1 MVFFEECNVDG
12 HKPVAVGWLNH
23 TRDWDACNESKSLLI
38 FGSVRVPVSESSL
51 LIAQILQGL
60 CLSLWYQ
67 PWWDQGLAFIQFHMF
82 NPKNALNSA
91 PQRVPTHTQIFERT
105 CSENWG
111 QSCDQV
117 FMHEFM
123 HKILVGFKIY
133 EDYFAVAPENSN
145 QNWCPDILHTL
156 CDVSL
161 SLSHTRFHL
170 WDQFT
175 EEITG
180 AFLHQPCFPDP
191 KCNSERVGT
200 LRTGQISEGLT
211 ISWRSKS
218 WGLWKVRTFFQYK
231 IWKHLLL
238 IALRLRHWIRGSPVH
253 V

>member
-38 FGSVRVPVSESSL
+38 FGNVRVPVSESSL

-123 HKILVGFKIY
+123 HKIIVGFKIY

-161 SLSHTRFHL
+161 SLSLTPVFIFELFINLPRRSPEHSYTSP
-170 WDQFT
+170 
-175 EEITG
+175 
-180 AFLHQPCFPDP
+180 AFLTPSVTR
-191 KCNSERVGT
+191 K
-200 LRTGQISEGLT
+200 GLAH
-211 ISWRSKS
+211 WVPGRSLKA
-218 WGLWKVRTFFQYK
+218 WQFLEDQNHEDCGR
-231 IWKHLLL
+231 
-238 IALRLRHWIRGSPVH
+238 
-253 V
+253 